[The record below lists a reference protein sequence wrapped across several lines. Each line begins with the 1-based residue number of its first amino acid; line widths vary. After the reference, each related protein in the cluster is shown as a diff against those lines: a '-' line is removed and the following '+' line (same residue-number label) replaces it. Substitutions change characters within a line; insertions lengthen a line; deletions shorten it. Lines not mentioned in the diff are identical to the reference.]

1 MKLLPHQRVYV
12 YVSVLYFVFL
22 VTLILTSNNR
32 SIQDASYDQVRENI
46 ENEVFDDIP
55 AMSHEDISDLHK
67 ELCGDNNKRTPQ
79 FLGDCD

>member
-55 AMSHEDISDLHK
+55 AMSHEDISNLHK

>member
-1 MKLLPHQRVYV
+1 MKLLPHQRAYV
-12 YVSVLYFVFL
+12 YIAVLYFMFL
-22 VTLILTSNNR
+22 VALIFASNKH
-32 SIQDASYDQVRENI
+32 SIQEANYIQIRENI

-55 AMSHEDISDLHK
+55 AMSHEDISNLHK